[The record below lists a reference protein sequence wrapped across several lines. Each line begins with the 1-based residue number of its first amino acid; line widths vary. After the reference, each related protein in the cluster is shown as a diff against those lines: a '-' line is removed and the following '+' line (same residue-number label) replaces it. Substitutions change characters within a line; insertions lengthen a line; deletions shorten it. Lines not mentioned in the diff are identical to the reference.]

1 MGAAHGKMAGM
12 RRVHVIVGGE
22 VQGVGY
28 RYTMR
33 MVAREAGVSGWVRN
47 RHDGSV
53 EAEVE
58 GTPGQVDEVLAWM
71 AAGPPGAIVESA
83 AVTDASPTGGRGFEV
98 LPTA

>member
-1 MGAAHGKMAGM
+1 M
-12 RRVHVIVGGE
+12 HVVVTGS

-33 MVAREAGVSGWVRN
+33 LQAREAGAAGWVRN

-58 GTPGQVDEVLAWM
+58 GSADQVDALLAWM
-71 AAGPPGAIVESA
+71 AEGPPGSR
-83 AVTDASPTGGRGFEV
+83 VTGARVRDLPPAGYVGFEV
-98 LPTA
+98 RPTA

>member
-1 MGAAHGKMAGM
+1 MKRAHVVVSGD
-12 RRVHVIVGGE
+12 

-33 MVAREAGVSGWVRN
+33 IVAREAGVSGWVRN
-47 RHDGSV
+47 RRDGTV

-58 GTPGQVDEVLAWM
+58 GTPEQVDEVLAWM
-71 AAGPPGAIVESA
+71 AEGPPGSHVMNA
-83 AVTDASPTGGRGFEV
+83 AVTDAAPRGERGFEV

>member
-1 MGAAHGKMAGM
+1 M
-12 RRVHVIVGGE
+12 RRVHVIVHGE

-33 MVAREAGVSGWVRN
+33 MIAREAGAHGWVRN
-47 RHDGSV
+47 RRDGTV

-58 GTPGQVDEVLAWM
+58 GTDAQVDEVLAWM
-71 AAGPPGAIVESA
+71 AEGPPGSRVTSA
-83 AVTDASPTGGRGFEV
+83 QVVDATVTGADGFEV

>member
-1 MGAAHGKMAGM
+1 MK
-12 RRVHVIVGGE
+12 RVHVIVRGD

-33 MVAREAGVSGWVRN
+33 IIAREAGVSGWVRN

-53 EAEVE
+53 EAEVQGGAAE
-58 GTPGQVDEVLAWM
+58 VDEVLAWM
-71 AAGPPGAIVESA
+71 AGGPPGSRVDA
-83 AVTDASPTGGRGFEV
+83 ATVTDAPLQEQSSFEV